1 MGGWVF
7 LTRIASASS
16 AVRFPG
22 PSLRVIFC
30 GLHARGSLL
39 LLVDHLVF
47 AFCDF
52 LCYLSRVSRVRT
64 TLGSGGRVNFLRPED
79 GRRKDD
85 GGSGESRVMR
95 SILPPVTKTLLFLL
109 RSFLSRVR
117 VSSCDH
123 HCIILVVIPR

>member
-1 MGGWVF
+1 M
-7 LTRIASASS
+7 
-16 AVRFPG
+16 
-22 PSLRVIFC
+22 IFC

-39 LLVDHLVF
+39 LPVDHLVF

-64 TLGSGGRVNFLRPED
+64 ALGSGGRVNFLRPED

-117 VSSCDH
+117 VSSCDR